1 MVGVFLPPPRSPGG
15 QRPAWSKLVPAP
27 LSPSRGPRSTAG
39 QHPRPTLPKPI
50 LSQSSGGCH
59 GNRCSQSHT
68 SSARTS
74 DRGCVGPGTGISAA
88 SCHRESLHR
97 GLKTQPTKDTA
108 NPESHWLGNA
118 PPPPVRLQRG
128 GALQP
133 THYGLGVFL
142 EFGFI
147 VWPVCLLQQVRQKS
161 LEYKR
166 CPQLS

>member
-27 LSPSRGPRSTAG
+27 LSPSWGPRSTAG
-39 QHPRPTLPKPI
+39 QHPRPTLSKPI

-88 SCHRESLHR
+88 SCHRESLHW

-108 NPESHWLGNA
+108 NPESHWLA
-118 PPPPVRLQRG
+118 PPPPVLCVCSG
-128 GALQP
+128 EGPFSPL
-133 THYGLGVFL
+133 TMVWVYSWSLGSSYGRFA
-142 EFGFI
+142 FFSRSDRN
-147 VWPVCLLQQVRQKS
+147 P
-161 LEYKR
+161 
-166 CPQLS
+166 